1 MKKLFLLWIV
11 LFSFQA
17 IARAD
22 GDKPIKVNR
31 LPDKAQQFIKQY
43 FANNDVAMAKVES
56 SWLEKTYT
64 VIFTNG
70 DKVEFNKNGVWE
82 EVNCKY
88 SSVPAKVI
96 PTAILNY
103 VTANHP
109 GERILKIERDK
120 KNYEVK
126 LSNKWK
132 LTFDPMYQLI
142 DIEQ

>member
-1 MKKLFLLWIV
+1 MKKLVLLWVV

-22 GDKPIKVNR
+22 EDKPIKVNR
-31 LPDKAQQFIKQY
+31 LPEKAQQFIKQY
-43 FANNDVAMAKVES
+43 FAGSDVAMAKVES
-56 SWLEKTYT
+56 DWLDKAYT

-70 DKVEFNKNGVWE
+70 DKVEFDKNGAWE
-82 EVNCKY
+82 EVNCKF
-88 SSVPAKVI
+88 SSVPVKVI
-96 PTAILNY
+96 PAAILNY
-103 VTANHP
+103 VNANHP

-126 LSNKWK
+126 LSNKWE
-132 LTFDPMYQLI
+132 LTFDAMFQLI